1 MGDIATQAA
10 ATFAPANEVPIETN
24 PVAIPNPMSSTAPE
38 APVGDIKGSE
48 HRPPSRREAIQAA
61 FERAQRPPPP
71 KAKEPSRPAARPA
84 EAKPGHNQ
92 PPEPAEPEALN
103 LKKRPDE
110 QAAPAPQPRGD
121 RGQFAPRPRPPAAGA
136 ATETAAPAGQPVR
149 ELPRDAPFRDP
160 IPRMSDQARADW
172 HATPESVRGDV
183 HRVAQEF
190 TRFYQRTKADVEAM
204 KPIKRFH
211 DMAVAHGTTLE
222 RALTSYVGMEQKLRT
237 DLIGGLDTIVN
248 NLRLK
253 TVDGQ
258 PITMRD
264 VAYHVLSQTP
274 EQVRLMQQ
282 GNQQQAAANQIGAL
296 HQQIANLQNTVTQMH
311 NQQRFTQTRAGVDQF
326 ADSRPRFDELADL
339 IKQEIDLGF
348 DLDTA
353 YRRAELL
360 RPTTHADQT
369 RNTSAQTRPTTDR
382 SISGAPA
389 GSNGSR
395 PPQKNIGRREAI
407 ADAMKRA
414 GAGF

>member
-1 MGDIATQAA
+1 
-10 ATFAPANEVPIETN
+10 
-24 PVAIPNPMSSTAPE
+24 
-38 APVGDIKGSE
+38 
-48 HRPPSRREAIQAA
+48 
-61 FERAQRPPPP
+61 
-71 KAKEPSRPAARPA
+71 
-84 EAKPGHNQ
+84 
-92 PPEPAEPEALN
+92 
-103 LKKRPDE
+103 
-110 QAAPAPQPRGD
+110 
-121 RGQFAPRPRPPAAGA
+121 
-136 ATETAAPAGQPVR
+136 
-149 ELPRDAPFRDP
+149 
-160 IPRMSDQARADW
+160 MSDQARADW

-311 NQQRFTQTRAGVDQF
+311 NQQRFIQTRAGVDQF